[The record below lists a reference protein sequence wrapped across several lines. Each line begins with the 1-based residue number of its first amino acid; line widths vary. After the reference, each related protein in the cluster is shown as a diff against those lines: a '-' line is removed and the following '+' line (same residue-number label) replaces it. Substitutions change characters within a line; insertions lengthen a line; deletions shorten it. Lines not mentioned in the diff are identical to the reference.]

1 MRSYNICLSLS
12 AILGFPGGAG
22 GKELACQCRR
32 QKRRGFDSWVG
43 TIPWRRAWQPTP
55 VFLPGNP
62 MDRGACGLWFIV
74 SQSVRHNWSNLAC
87 TYLTLPCFTPSK
99 SIYIVPRG
107 TIFPFLCP
115 NNIFFCPYNIYIC
128 KIFFVH
134 SSVSGHL
141 GSFRVL
147 AIVMIL
153 HWTWEISLRSDLNSL
168 NIYPDMRL
176 LSHMVLLFLIFWGA
190 SVLFSIMVVP
200 VCILTHSGQGSCFL
214 TKRVVLLYL
223 FDNSHPNRCE
233 VISHSGFNLHFLDD

>member
-1 MRSYNICLSLS
+1 MRSYSICLSLS
-12 AILGFPGGAG
+12 AFLGFPGGAS

-87 TYLTLPCFTPSK
+87 TYLTLPCFTAFKVHIYCSK
-99 SIYIVPRG
+99 RH
-107 TIFPFLCP
+107 
-115 NNIFFCPYNIYIC
+115 NISFFVSKQYFFCPYNIYIC

-153 HWTWEISLRSDLNSL
+153 HWTWEISSRSDLNSFEYIPRHEIAESYGTSIFDFL
-168 NIYPDMRL
+168 RSL
-176 LSHMVLLFLIFWGA
+176 CVVFHHGCTSLHSHPQWTR
-190 SVLFSIMVVP
+190 VLFS
-200 VCILTHSGQGSCFL
+200 HQESCSLMSFW
-214 TKRVVLLYL
+214 
-223 FDNSHPNRCE
+223 
-233 VISHSGFNLHFLDD
+233 